1 MQNGKISLET
11 SLFIIK
17 FITNL
22 AYVSAISNKHLPERV
37 ENIYPYIHQKTYMQI
52 FIAAFLII
60 VENQP
65 TCPSARI
72 DKLLHIYVMRCSA
85 IKRTTYDICNIM
97 DKSQKHYTKWKK
109 PNTKRLPT
117 EDFISHDI
125 LKKQNFRDRNK
136 MIDS

>member
-1 MQNGKISLET
+1 MQKGKISLET

-22 AYVSAISNKHLPERV
+22 AYVSAISNKHLPERD
-37 ENIYPYIHQKTYMQI
+37 ENIYPYSHQRTYMQI

-60 VENQP
+60 VKNQP

-72 DKLLHIYVMRCSA
+72 DKLLHIYVMRYSA
-85 IKRTTYDICNIM
+85 IKRPTYDICNIM

-109 PNTKRLPT
+109 TKYQ
-117 EDFISHDI
+117 
-125 LKKQNFRDRNK
+125 KAAY
-136 MIDS
+136 